1 MNDPDT
7 DERRIQPAAT
17 HISAERVARSYMQA
31 LSDHELNRALFCW
44 ADGARQN
51 VRGQIDTLAPEGVR
65 EQMTALLAAVPDA
78 RFEVVAVVADAD
90 RCALQWRLH
99 GTFCGS
105 ASLYGIRPTGAP
117 LELEGVDIFSVHDG
131 LIVQNDAF
139 SDTMEFARQ
148 IGMLPPR
155 GSRQERLS
163 TSLFNLWTRLRR
175 SVRGR

>member
-1 MNDPDT
+1 MNGADT
-7 DERRIQPAAT
+7 DERCVQPAAT
-17 HISAERVARSYMQA
+17 HISAERVVRSYMQA
-31 LSDHELNRALFCW
+31 LSDHELDRALACW

-51 VRGQIDTLAPEGVR
+51 VRGQIDTLAPDGVH

-78 RFEVVAVVADAD
+78 RFEVVATTADAD
-90 RCALQWRLH
+90 RCALQWRLR

-105 ASLYGIRPTGAP
+105 APLYGIRPTGAP
-117 LELEGVDIFSVHDG
+117 LELEGVDVFSVRDG
-131 LIVQNDAF
+131 LIVGNDAF

-155 GSRQERLS
+155 ASRQERLS

-175 SVRGR
+175 LLRAG